1 MKTGKKSIKHII
13 LEATMIVLSLL
24 QLFPIFY
31 ALLSS
36 FKSKNEI
43 GNPLSFPAE
52 FYLGNYE
59 KVIESLKIGTMLLN
73 SLIVTIVTLTLVILI
88 GALAAY
94 PLGRRTDKGFMMIYL
109 FFLSGIMIPF
119 SAGLVPLFQLI
130 RKLGLMDSLGALI
143 FVSGGG
149 LMPVTIMVF
158 AGFVKSVPR
167 EIEEAATMDGCGYI
181 RCFFRIIMPL
191 LKPATVT
198 IIIMNVLPIW
208 NDFFNP
214 LIFISS
220 EEKRTLPLAVYTFI
234 KQNGTAD
241 FGAVFSVSMI
251 AIIFPIL
258 LFLCF
263 QKQFFKGVVA
273 GAVKG

>member
-1 MKTGKKSIKHII
+1 MI
-13 LEATMIVLSLL
+13 LDIFMVMLGLL

-31 ALLSS
+31 ALVSS
-36 FKSKNEI
+36 FKTRKEI
-43 GNPLSFPAE
+43 GNPLSFPTG

-59 KVIESLKIGTMLLN
+59 NVVESLKIGTMLLN
-73 SLIVTIVTLTLVILI
+73 SFLVTAVTMTLVIFI

-94 PLGRRTDKGFMMIYL
+94 PLGRRTDKGFMMVYL

-119 SAGLVPLFQLI
+119 SAGLVPLFQLVQ
-130 RKLGLMDSLGALI
+130 RMGLMDSLGALV

-149 LMPVTIMVF
+149 LMPVTIMVY

-167 EIEEAATMDGCGYI
+167 QLEEAATMDGCGYI

-198 IIIMNVLPIW
+198 IVIMNILPIW

-251 AIIFPIL
+251 AVIFPIL

-263 QKQFFKGVVA
+263 QKQFFKGVAA